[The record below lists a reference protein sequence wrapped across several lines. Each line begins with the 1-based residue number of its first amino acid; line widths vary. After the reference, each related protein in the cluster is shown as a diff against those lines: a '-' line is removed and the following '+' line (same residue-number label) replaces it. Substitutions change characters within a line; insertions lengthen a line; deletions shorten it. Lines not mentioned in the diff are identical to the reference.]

1 MNEDLK
7 PLYDIES
14 LWEVR
19 FNVPG
24 VMVKYEHKEY
34 TALTRLVDFKNHR
47 YLFSDFSRVEPENI
61 IDINKNIGMTRKA
74 ELQEMALRLIN
85 TVKPITMPY
94 LPEKMK
100 VYVEDLGDYVGFL
113 YFRSDREPEDMI
125 PVKKFFKV
133 VRDPVINFFPV
144 TWSEFNSYKEELE
157 NVDKTQQGAV

>member
-24 VMVKYEHKEY
+24 RLVKYEHKEY
-34 TALTRLVDFKNHR
+34 PTLTRFVDFENHK

-61 IDINKNIGMTRKA
+61 IDINKNIGMTRKV
-74 ELQEMALRLIN
+74 ELQDIALRLVN
-85 TVKPITMPY
+85 MAKPITMPY

-100 VYVEDLGDYVGFL
+100 VYVEDLGLYVGFL
-113 YFRSDREPEDMI
+113 YFRSDREPENMI

-133 VRDPVINFFPV
+133 VRDPVINFMPV
-144 TWSEFNSYKEELE
+144 TFSEYNSYKEDME
-157 NVDKTQQGAV
+157 NAGTTNPK